1 MRERRKLSRQEELAM
16 EDFGESGQISPLNQ
30 SGGGQPIVVNAPST
44 TNAPVNNNSTTSSN
58 NVIVEADPMFN
69 RVSRYA
75 I

>member
-1 MRERRKLSRQEELAM
+1 MMGITDNQGRS
-16 EDFGESGQISPLNQ
+16 DFDIIEKVPVEQ
-30 SGGGQPIVVNAPST
+30 GGGQPIVVNAPST

>member
-1 MRERRKLSRQEELAM
+1 M

-30 SGGGQPIVVNAPST
+30 SAGGGQPIVVNAPST
-44 TNAPVNNNSTTSSN
+44 TNAPVNNNSSTSSN